1 MALAPAVVVATL
13 GAGSRTAVSAG
24 AGGGASAGGGSP
36 RCASAETLPGA
47 GGAAGDSGASAFAA
61 VASVRPDGFTRC
73 ATPMPSATN
82 TASAPPA

>member
-24 AGGGASAGGGSP
+24 AGGG
-36 RCASAETLPGA
+36 ASAETLPGA